1 MAQMRLDKY
10 LAGMGIATRKELRQI
25 IRSGRVTVNGV
36 TAAAPD
42 MRIDA
47 DACTVALDGEA
58 LRYSQF
64 HYYMLYKPAA
74 SSRRRRT
81 AGRAR

>member
-36 TAAAPD
+36 TANAPD

-47 DACTVALDGEA
+47 DACTI
-58 LRYSQF
+58 RSF
-64 HYYMLYKPAA
+64 TTTCFISPAA